1 MTLQK
6 PKRRR
11 RKLHEAQVEVD
22 GVDEP
27 EEVAVEEVEEGDEEV
42 HA

>member
-6 PKRRR
+6 PKQRR
-11 RKLHEAQVEVD
+11 RKLHDVQVDVD

-27 EEVAVEEVEEGDEEV
+27 LEEVEEGDE
-42 HA
+42 